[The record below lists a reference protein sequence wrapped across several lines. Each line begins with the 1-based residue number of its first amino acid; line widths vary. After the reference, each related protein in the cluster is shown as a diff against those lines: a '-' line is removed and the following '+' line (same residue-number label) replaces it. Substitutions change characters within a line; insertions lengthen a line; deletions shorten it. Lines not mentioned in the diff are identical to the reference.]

1 MSYIKNNF
9 NFTPVQLKKV
19 NQLENSYTYGRS
31 QFNFNNKLNS
41 YSNNNFNFNASK
53 IISNDNETSTFS
65 NNINNNYNYNTYNNN
80 YEYDEHKEF
89 APLFILIE
97 GLDEYS
103 KDTFFNFLEN
113 QQISPRYIKVL
124 DKKIIIQFS
133 DEKSRD
139 NFREEYDKVKQNFIG
154 IKMRYINEYEND
166 RIINNNANRMAHSNS
181 YFNNYRN
188 NSNNMI
194 QMPKKKTNFQKFI
207 DVFLNL

>member
-9 NFTPVQLKKV
+9 NFTPLHLKKV

-65 NNINNNYNYNTYNNN
+65 NNINNNYNKYNNN

-124 DKKIIIQFS
+124 DKKIIIHFS